1 MLKRKEKNKNNL
13 EKSLLLVIGSLL
25 ILLSL
30 FLLFNHT
37 YNSYKDNKKEQEILD
52 TFYEEQEEI
61 KEIIN
66 DNNDKN
72 DITIN
77 NSNYLAVL
85 KIDKINLE
93 KGLYS
98 IDSNMNNVDYNIEI
112 LKESKM
118 PDIENGNLIL
128 AGHNG
133 SSSVSFFRN
142 LEKLKKD
149 NDVFIYYNGFK
160 YRYKI
165 DKFYDVNK
173 TGKVSLIREYKT
185 SITLITCKK
194 GTNDKQVVYIGY
206 LVDKQAY

>member
-13 EKSLLLVIGSLL
+13 GKSLLLVIGSLL

-30 FLLFNHT
+30 FLLFNHA

-93 KGLYS
+93 KGLYN
-98 IDSNMNNVDYNIEI
+98 IDNKLNNVDHNIEI

-133 SSSVSFFRN
+133 Y
-142 LEKLKKD
+142 LK
-149 NDVFIYYNGFK
+149 
-160 YRYKI
+160 
-165 DKFYDVNK
+165 
-173 TGKVSLIREYKT
+173 
-185 SITLITCKK
+185 
-194 GTNDKQVVYIGY
+194 
-206 LVDKQAY
+206 

>member
-1 MLKRKEKNKNNL
+1 MLKRKEKNKKNL
-13 EKSLLLVIGSLL
+13 GRSLLLVIGSLL

-30 FLLFNHT
+30 LLLFNHT
-37 YNSYKDNKKEQEILD
+37 YNSYKDNKKEQEKLD

-118 PDIENGNLIL
+118 PDIENGNLTL

-133 SSSVSFFRN
+133 YLKESYFRHLYRLIPSDKVSVF
-142 LEKLKKD
+142 
-149 NDVFIYYNGFK
+149 YNG
-160 YRYKI
+160 YEYIYEVINTYK
-165 DKFYDVNK
+165 VNK
-173 TGKVSLIREYKT
+173 TGTVKVIRNNNKT
-185 SITLITCKK
+185 TLTLITCS
-194 GTNDKQVVYIGY
+194 GDTEQLVVICE
-206 LVDKQAY
+206 LVDKK

>member
-1 MLKRKEKNKNNL
+1 MLLKRKENKMDK
-13 EKSLLLVIGSLL
+13 KSLLLVIGSLL
-25 ILLSL
+25 IFISIFL
-30 FLLFNHT
+30 FSFNY
-37 YNSYKDNKKEQEILD
+37 YNSYKDDLKEQKNLD
-52 TFYEEQEEI
+52 YFYQEQEEI

-118 PDIENGNLIL
+118 PDIENGNLTL

-133 SSSVSFFRN
+133 YLKESYFRHLYRLIPSDKVSVF
-142 LEKLKKD
+142 
-149 NDVFIYYNGFK
+149 YNG
-160 YRYKI
+160 YEYIYEVINTYK
-165 DKFYDVNK
+165 VNK
-173 TGKVSLIREYKT
+173 TGTVKVIRNNNKT
-185 SITLITCKK
+185 TLTLITCS
-194 GTNDKQVVYIGY
+194 GDTEQLVVICE
-206 LVDKQAY
+206 LVDKK

>member
-13 EKSLLLVIGSLL
+13 GKSLLLVIGSLL

-30 FLLFNHT
+30 LLLFNHA
-37 YNSYKDNKKEQEILD
+37 YNTYKDNKKEQEILD

-133 SSSVSFFRN
+133 YLKESYFRHLYRLIPSDKVSVF
-142 LEKLKKD
+142 
-149 NDVFIYYNGFK
+149 YNG
-160 YRYKI
+160 YEYMYEVINTYK
-165 DKFYDVNK
+165 VNK
-173 TGKVSLIREYKT
+173 TGTVKVIRNNNKT
-185 SITLITCKK
+185 TLTLITCS
-194 GTNDKQVVYIGY
+194 GDTEQLVVICE
-206 LVDKQAY
+206 LVDKK